1 MIRSRIA
8 FVALLGL
15 FALPAISS
23 AKDPKLAEYTSDEG
37 RYKAMVPAKFVAEKP
52 KVLAYGPNENQ
63 VVKMTTEKCDC
74 PNSGGVY
81 SVTFADYPP
90 QFKDV
95 SPKTILDGVR
105 DGMVGQPGLEGKLEY
120 EKDVTIGQ
128 GLDKLTYREIKIK
141 AGSKVVRARLYLI
154 ETRLY
159 QVMVTGTEKNTNA
172 AIAEEFL
179 NSFKVVK

>member
-1 MIRSRIA
+1 MFRSRIA

-15 FALPAISS
+15 LALPAMSS
-23 AKDPKLAEYTSDEG
+23 ARDPNLIEYISVEG
-37 RYKAMVPAKFVAEKP
+37 RFLVMLPVKFVAEKP

-74 PNSGGVY
+74 PKSGGVY

-90 QFKDV
+90 SFKDV

-105 DGMVGQPGLEGKLEY
+105 DGMRGQPGLEGKLEY

-128 GLDKLTYREIKIK
+128 GNDKQTYREIKIK
-141 AGSKVVRARLYLI
+141 AGSKVVRARLYLV
-154 ETRLY
+154 ESRLY

-172 AIAEEFL
+172 ALAEEFL
-179 NSFKVVK
+179 NSFKVFK

>member
-8 FVALLGL
+8 FAALLGL
-15 FALPAISS
+15 FALPAIS
-23 AKDPKLAEYTSDEG
+23 AAEDPKLAEYTSDEG
-37 RYKAMVPAKFVAEKP
+37 RFKAMVPAKMLAEKS

-128 GLDKLTYREIKIK
+128 GLDNMTYREIKIK
-141 AGSKVVRARLYLI
+141 AGAKVVRARLYLI

-159 QVMVTGTEKNTNA
+159 QVLVTGTEKNTNA
-172 AIAEEFL
+172 AVAEEFL

>member
-1 MIRSRIA
+1 MFRSRIA

-23 AKDPKLAEYTSDEG
+23 AKDPKLTEYTSDEG
-37 RYKAMVPAKFVAEKP
+37 RYTVMLPAKFVSEKP

-81 SVTFADYPP
+81 SITFADYPTSF
-90 QFKDV
+90 QDV

-105 DGMVGQPGLEGKLEY
+105 DGMRGQPGLEGKLEY

-128 GLDKLTYREIKIK
+128 GMDKRMYREIKIK
-141 AGSKVVRARLYLI
+141 AGSKVVRARLYLVDS
-154 ETRLY
+154 RLY